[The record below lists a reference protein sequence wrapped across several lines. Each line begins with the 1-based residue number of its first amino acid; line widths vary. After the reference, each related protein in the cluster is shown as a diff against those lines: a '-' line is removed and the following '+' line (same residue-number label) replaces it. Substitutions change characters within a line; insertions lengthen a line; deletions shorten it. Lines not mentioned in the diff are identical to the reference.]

1 MRRGALTRVWLA
13 TAALAL
19 PAGTAALALPAV
31 SAAAGAAAS
40 AAVVSGTAA
49 GPAAVAAHASLPA
62 IERQAMCVT
71 CKIPLNEAESP
82 QAERE
87 RAFIRELIAQGEDE
101 AQIKQALVGQY
112 GPTVLALPSTH
123 GFDATVYVVPAAVGV
138 ALLALLAV
146 LLPSWRRRA
155 RAREREAE
163 PREQLSPEDAA
174 RLDADLARFD

>member
-1 MRRGALTRVWLA
+1 MKRLTYIGMLLLTTALVAAVSLLPVGADA
-13 TAALAL
+13 TARAR
-19 PAGTAALALPAV
+19 
-31 SAAAGAAAS
+31 
-40 AAVVSGTAA
+40 
-49 GPAAVAAHASLPA
+49 ASLPA

-87 RAFIRELIAQGEDE
+87 RAFIRELIAQGRDE

-112 GPTVLALPSTH
+112 GPTVLALPSAH
-123 GFDATVYVVPAAVGV
+123 GFNATVYIVPAVVVA

-155 RAREREAE
+155 RARERQAAPGEA
-163 PREQLSPEDAA
+163 LSAEDAA
-174 RLDADLARFD
+174 RLEADLARFD